1 MQNSYTNKVVLI
13 TGGTSGIGKATAL
26 AFAEAGAK
34 LVITGRREKE
44 GAEVAS
50 EINKTGGTAA
60 FVRADVA
67 KDTDVQKAVDFV
79 LSTHG
84 RLDVAFNNAGIEIG
98 GPLDQV
104 TEEQYRRTFD
114 INVWGVLNSMKYEI
128 AAMLKTGGGAIVN
141 TSSIAG
147 HIGLPQS
154 SIYTA
159 TKHAV
164 EGLTK
169 AVAVEFAKHGIRV
182 NSVAP
187 GAIDTEMVDRF
198 VGKEGDQRNW
208 LRSLHPVGRFGA
220 SEEIAAAVLYLASD
234 AAKFTT
240 GTSLLVD
247 GGMTAQ

>member
-1 MQNSYTNKVVLI
+1 MQNSYTNKVVLV

-34 LVITGRREKE
+34 VVIAGRREKE

-79 LSTHG
+79 LSTYG
-84 RLDVAFNNAGIEIG
+84 RLDVAFNNAGVETV

-104 TEEQYRRTFD
+104 TEEQYRRAFD
-114 INVWGVLNSMKYEI
+114 INVWGVLNSMKHEV

-154 SIYTA
+154 SIYAA

-169 AVAVEFAKHGIRV
+169 AVAVEFAKQGIRV

-220 SEEIAAAVLYLASD
+220 SEEIAAAVLYLASN

-240 GTSLLVD
+240 GASLLVD
-247 GGMTAQ
+247 GGLTAQ